1 MVKKWRISKQNF
13 GGVSY
18 CSTFF
23 MKEKDKR
30 GEVMNIAHRGASGY
44 APENTFAA
52 YFLALKMKADYLEI
66 DVQMSRDGELVL
78 IHDKTVERTTDGNGL
93 VSEKT
98 LHELKELDAGGWFSG
113 EFKNER
119 IPTLPEVFATL
130 RTKVGFLI
138 ELKNPSLYPGI
149 EEKLV
154 RTLESFRLAES
165 DQIIV
170 QSFDEKAVQR
180 IKKRLPKISVG
191 VLVKYSIW
199 GISSAKLKEISAYA
213 TYVNPNRRLITK
225 KLVKRIHQNGM
236 KVIPYAVYRKKT
248 IQSFYN
254 LGVDGIICDY
264 PDLVAE
270 TQKAR

>member
-1 MVKKWRISKQNF
+1 
-13 GGVSY
+13 
-18 CSTFF
+18 
-23 MKEKDKR
+23 
-30 GEVMNIAHRGASGY
+30 MNIAHRGASGY

-52 YFLALKMKADYLEI
+52 YFLALKMKSDYLEI

-98 LHELKELDAGGWFSG
+98 LHELKELDAGEWFSG

-119 IPTLPEVFATL
+119 IPTLPEVFATF

-199 GISSAKLKEISAYA
+199 GISSAKLKEISTYA

-225 KLVKRIHQNGM
+225 KLVKRIHQNSM

>member
-1 MVKKWRISKQNF
+1 MVEKWRISKQNF

-98 LHELKELDAGGWFSG
+98 LHELKELDAGGWFSE

-119 IPTLPEVFATL
+119 IPTLPEVFATF

-138 ELKNPSLYPGI
+138 ELKYPSLYPGV
-149 EEKLV
+149 EEKLA

-165 DQIIV
+165 DKIIV

-213 TYVNPNRRLITK
+213 TYVNPNRSLITK
-225 KLVKRIHQNGM
+225 KLVKRIHKNGM
-236 KVIPYAVYRKKT
+236 KVTPYAVYRKKT